1 MNHGLVVPQLAAGD
15 ALLLRPWELGEAD
28 LTLVGEA
35 TADPYIHLVTSVPP
49 DFATDAGAAFVGRQW
64 ERAADCSGYPFVI
77 VRRDDDRPVGA
88 IGLWLKDID
97 NGRAWIG
104 YWVIEHARRHGIAA
118 TALHAIT
125 TWGLSELQIPR
136 LQLCVEPWNTA
147 SIRTAERAGYQ
158 REGLLRQWQEIG
170 GERRDMFMYS
180 MLRADLA

>member
-15 ALLLRPWELGEAD
+15 ALLLRPWGLGEAD

-35 TADPYIHLVTSVPP
+35 ADDPYIQLVTSVPP
-49 DFATDAGAAFVGRQW
+49 DFVDDAGAAFVRRQW
-64 ERAADCSGYPFVI
+64 DRAADGDGYPFVI
-77 VRRDDDRPVGA
+77 VRREDDRPVGA

-104 YWVIEHARRHGIAA
+104 YWVVEHARGHGIAA
-118 TALHAIT
+118 TALRAVT
-125 TWGLSELQIPR
+125 AWGLSELQIPR
-136 LQLCVEPWNTA
+136 LQLSVEPWNTA

-170 GERRDMFMYS
+170 GERRDMYLYS
-180 MLRADLA
+180 MLRTDLA

>member
-28 LTLVGEA
+28 LTLVREA
-35 TADPYIHLVTSVPP
+35 AGDPYIPKVSSVPP
-49 DFATDAGAAFVGRQW
+49 DFVDDAGAAFVRRQW
-64 ERAADCSGYPFVI
+64 DRAADGGGYPFVI
-77 VRRDDDRPVGA
+77 VRREDDRPVGA

-104 YWVIEHARRHGIAA
+104 YWVVEPARGHGIAA
-118 TALHAIT
+118 TALRAVT
-125 TWGLSELQIPR
+125 TWGLSELRIPR
-136 LQLCVEPWNTA
+136 LQLSVEPSNTA

>member
-1 MNHGLVVPQLAAGD
+1 MDHGLVVPQLAAGD

-28 LTLVGEA
+28 LTLVRE
-35 TADPYIHLVTSVPP
+35 TADDPYIQRVTSVPAYSAA
-49 DFATDAGAAFVGRQW
+49 DDGAAFVRRQW
-64 ERAADCSGYPFVI
+64 ERAADGSGYPFVI
-77 VRRDDDRPVGA
+77 VRREDYRPVGT

-104 YWVIEHARRHGIAA
+104 YWLVEHARGHGIAA
-118 TALHAIT
+118 AALRAIT

-147 SIRTAERAGYQ
+147 SIRTAERAGYR
-158 REGLLRQWQEIG
+158 REGLLRQWQEIDG
-170 GERRDMFMYS
+170 KRRDMLMYS

>member
-15 ALLLRPWELGEAD
+15 ALLLRPWRLGEAD

-35 TADPYIHLVTSVPP
+35 ADDPYIQLVTSVPP
-49 DFATDAGAAFVGRQW
+49 DFVDDAGAAFVRRQW
-64 ERAADCSGYPFVI
+64 DRAADGDGYPFVI
-77 VRRDDDRPVGA
+77 VRREDDRPVGA

-104 YWVIEHARRHGIAA
+104 YWVVEHARGNGIAA
-118 TALHAIT
+118 TALRAVT

-136 LQLCVEPWNTA
+136 LQLSVEPWNTA

-158 REGLLRQWQEIG
+158 REGLLRQWQEID
-170 GERRDMFMYS
+170 GERRDMLMYS
-180 MLRADLA
+180 MLGSDLA